1 MQETEQYTKLV
12 NAIEFFSQRFSLEN
26 MLEYIFDFSV
36 ELIHPAS
43 CILIVENDG
52 LYEVEHYKG
61 AYNHTLSFSKEPH
74 HNELVYFHAGLI
86 NEERLSSY
94 IPSELFLKEK
104 PKYAIP
110 LIMGKSLLGFVA
122 FYKEDVTEGD
132 LIIAE
137 ALMNLFSLSLSN
149 YESYRSLEQVK
160 KKLDAKVFNLFAINQ
175 ASKALL
181 SELNVGQVIQMT
193 NSVFSELTQSRITS
207 IYIFDDIG
215 QRYECMNLIDVY
227 NKIRFRPSFIHSKN
241 IKNNQCGVVIDYDNP
256 HERQLFSDFFSE
268 SISVLD
274 TYETK
279 YIINLIQ
286 DGYLLGFVTL
296 SRKVNESDYER
307 EIFELIESLASA
319 TYIAVANARNME
331 ALKNHRQLLQEKFT
345 RLQVMNN
352 LVKNLNLAQDIEN
365 LGELTLETLKVA
377 FGYKSS
383 CFALFNQ
390 SDASFRIQNQLHL
403 ETEGTHFSVKD
414 ELELLKNGKVVIKY
428 SADDVASLLAE
439 VYTDNLYESV
449 QGAIIVPLYID
460 HILPELLG
468 IICLFSVEK
477 GLMFSEENLLTLE
490 TIANHIAPIVKQL
503 NEVEN
508 VRLNYIRDE
517 AIEFVNILSEFVDNM
532 RYSTESFYI
541 ILAMV
546 KDKQLFR
553 RQVVSDIKEQN
564 KYTFSLDKNTLGM
577 LTYTDEGKEQLCDLL
592 SEAYTYEVLAIKDED
607 IPVESILKQIEKI
620 VFSKD
625 V

>member
-1 MQETEQYTKLV
+1 MQQTEQYTKLV

-26 MLEYIFDFSV
+26 MLEYIFDFSI

-43 CILIVENDG
+43 CILIVEKDG
-52 LYEVEHYKG
+52 IYEVENYKG
-61 AYNHTLSFSKEPH
+61 AYNHALSFLKEPH

-86 NEERLSSY
+86 NEERLNTY
-94 IPSELFLKEK
+94 IPSELFLKDK

-149 YESYRSLEQVK
+149 YESYNALEQVK

-181 SELNVGQVIQMT
+181 SELDVGQVIQMT

-241 IKNNQCGVVIDYDNP
+241 IKNNRCGVVIDYDNP
-256 HERQLFSDFFSE
+256 DEKQLFSAFFSE
-268 SISVLD
+268 SMSILD

-296 SRKVNESDYER
+296 SRKVNESEYES

-331 ALKNHRQLLQEKFT
+331 ALKNHRQLLHEKFT

-352 LVKNLNLAQDIEN
+352 LVKNLNLAEDIEN

-390 SDASFRIQNQLHL
+390 RDSSFQIQNQLHM
-403 ETEGTHFSVKD
+403 ETEGSSFSMKED
-414 ELELLKNGKVVIKY
+414 LEFLKNGKAVIKY

-439 VYTDNLYESV
+439 VYTDDLYESV
-449 QGAIIVPLYID
+449 QGAIIVPLHID

-468 IICLFSVEK
+468 VICLFSVEK

-541 ILAMV
+541 ILAIA
-546 KDKQLFR
+546 KDKQLFHR
-553 RQVVSDIKEQN
+553 RVVSDIKEHN
-564 KYTFSLDKNTLGM
+564 KYTFSLDKNTLGI
-577 LTYTDEGKEQLCDLL
+577 LAYTDEAKDQLCDLL
-592 SEAYTYEVLAIKDED
+592 SEAYTYEVLAIKDEE
-607 IPVESILKQIEKI
+607 IPVVSILKQIEKI
-620 VFSKD
+620 VFPKD